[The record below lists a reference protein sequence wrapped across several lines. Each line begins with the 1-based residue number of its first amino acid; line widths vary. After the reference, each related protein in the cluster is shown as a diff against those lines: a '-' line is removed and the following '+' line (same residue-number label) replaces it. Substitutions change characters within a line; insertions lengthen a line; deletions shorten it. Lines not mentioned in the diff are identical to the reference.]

1 MSLCFSIPNF
11 FTNYKTNHTF
21 FGLIKQYP
29 NYLKNQ
35 NIDILSSH
43 GQFPY
48 CYWNGGINVNSG
60 PGAFYHDF
68 IECGDFSNLPLRF
81 NCSNTVLDDIDFNN
95 VMANLILEHNGSG
108 SNEIEVC
115 NLKLFNYIKEN
126 YPMYSKFIFS
136 KNGDLINPMT
146 PEIINSLIASDNFA
160 LIELPTRY
168 NGNFEELKKISK
180 RSHIEIVVNPLCEIK
195 CPNFENCRL
204 LENSNQY
211 NYSGSSVYC
220 ECSKRKSY
228 DLNPNIITLEE
239 IEEKYVPLGITHFKI
254 EDFPRNEPMLN
265 YYNFLINYFIKPEYQ
280 KQVLALLVSGE

>member
-21 FGLIKQYP
+21 FGLVKQYP

-115 NLKLFNYIKEN
+115 NLKLFNYIKET

-146 PEIINSLIASDNFA
+146 PEIINSLIESDNFA

-168 NGNFEELKKISK
+168 NGDFEELKKISK

-265 YYNFLINYFIKPEYQ
+265 YCNFLVNYFIKPEYQ